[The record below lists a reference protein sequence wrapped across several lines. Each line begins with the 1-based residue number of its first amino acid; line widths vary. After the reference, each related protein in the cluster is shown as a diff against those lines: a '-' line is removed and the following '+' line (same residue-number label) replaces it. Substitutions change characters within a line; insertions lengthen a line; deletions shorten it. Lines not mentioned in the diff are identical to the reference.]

1 MAKANFMKKLLPLVF
16 VMICPVFTMGIF
28 AQANTE
34 THLDTKETAKCFVE
48 YNDGSIKEFQKLQL
62 VTAMFKSPRL
72 IADDNIIINPEEI
85 KAYND
90 SKGRYA
96 ISSKL
101 FEDAKETYVATAALN
116 GFAYRMV
123 KGKIN
128 VFALK
133 YYNGRVTALKYY
145 LQQGNKKAF
154 VPYSAETLAAMIKDD
169 AGAAQFCN
177 NNEPDKNAGKFLTS
191 VVEIYNSNAQTVT
204 AGN

>member
-16 VMICPVFTMGIF
+16 VMIYPFFNEGIF

-34 THLDTKETAKCFVE
+34 TTQAANETAKCFVE
-48 YNDGSIKEFQKLQL
+48 YNDGSIKEFQKLEL

-72 IADDNIIINPEEI
+72 IANGNIIIKPEEI

-96 ISSKL
+96 ISAKL

-116 GFAYRMV
+116 GFAYRIV

-145 LQQGNKKAF
+145 LQQGDNKSIQ
-154 VPYSAETLAAMIKDD
+154 PYSAETLAAMIKDD

-191 VVEIYNSNAQTVT
+191 VVEIYNSNAQSVT

>member
-1 MAKANFMKKLLPLVF
+1 
-16 VMICPVFTMGIF
+16 
-28 AQANTE
+28 
-34 THLDTKETAKCFVE
+34 
-48 YNDGSIKEFQKLQL
+48 
-62 VTAMFKSPRL
+62 MFKSPRL

-145 LQQGNKKAF
+145 LQQGNKKAI

>member
-16 VMICPVFTMGIF
+16 VMIYPFFNEGIF

-34 THLDTKETAKCFVE
+34 TTQAANETAKCFVE
-48 YNDGSIKEFQKLQL
+48 YNDGSIKEFQKLEL

-101 FEDAKETYVATAALN
+101 FKDAKETYVATAALN

-169 AGAAQFCN
+169 AVAAQFCN

>member
-1 MAKANFMKKLLPLVF
+1 MKKLLPLVF
-16 VMICPVFTMGIF
+16 VMIYPFFNEGIF

-34 THLDTKETAKCFVE
+34 TTQAANETAKCFVE
-48 YNDGSIKEFQKLQL
+48 YNDGSIKEFQKLEL

-72 IADDNIIINPEEI
+72 IANGNIIIKPEEI

-96 ISSKL
+96 ISAKL

-116 GFAYRMV
+116 GFAYRIV

-145 LQQGNKKAF
+145 LQQGDNKSIQ
-154 VPYSAETLAAMIKDD
+154 PYSAETLAAMIKDD

-191 VVEIYNSNAQTVT
+191 VVEIYNSNAQSVT